1 MRVWSER
8 VHAVDRVGRGE
19 DVCRQW
25 GIIMHKKYDQQLR
38 GLGVRIQGSSKRGFK
53 GPRVQYA
60 RAQGSKNW
68 CFKAPRVQWWVRV
81 HGSKQGSNQ
90 CGRSRSVAEACE
102 TAGGRWCQD
111 GYSWFCTAGFRRLV
125 LELRVIC
132 DCSTRTCATYE
143 SKQHDNENSSSDNN
157 TNNNDDNNK

>member
-1 MRVWSER
+1 VRVWSER

-68 CFKAPRVQWWVRV
+68 CFRAPRVQWVRLQ
-81 HGSKQGSNQ
+81 GSKGPTNA
-90 CGRSRSVAEACE
+90 GAGASRRPVKPQAAAGAKMG
-102 TAGGRWCQD
+102 TAG
-111 GYSWFCTAGFRRLV
+111 SAPLV
-125 LELRVIC
+125 LDGWFWNCGLYATVAHELVQ
-132 DCSTRTCATYE
+132 RTN
-143 SKQHDNENSSSDNN
+143 QNN
-157 TNNNDDNNK
+157 TTTKTAAATTTPTTTTTTTNDY